1 MARIDIANIRHAYG
15 RNPKSDTDVALHHVN
30 QAFGDG
36 GLYALLGPPGCG
48 KTTLLNIISGLVTPT
63 LGRVRF
69 NGEDVTDVAASK
81 RNVAHVPETPAVHES
96 RTVRENLAFPLRN
109 RGLKLAE
116 INRRVNEAL
125 ELTELKGIGD
135 QKARGFAADV
145 RQRIALGRGLVRPD
159 AGGMLLDEPLAA
171 IEPPMKRRMLSRL
184 QEMHKSSGCTL
195 LYATHNQAE
204 ALTLASKVVVMH
216 AGQIVQVGSPKDLFE
231 RPSHTFVGRFIGS
244 PGMNVIPTS
253 IDGAR
258 MRLGEYV
265 AVLPCEPRLRGKPK
279 LEIGVRPE
287 SMRLGDTGI
296 PAKIARI
303 EDAGRFRIVRAVV
316 EGHAIT
322 VIAEEGEEIPAEPH
336 ITFDPAGVHLYADGW
351 RIDLG
356 AKADM

>member
-15 RNPKSDTDVALHHVN
+15 RDPKPDADVALRHVN
-30 QAFGDG
+30 QAFDDG

-48 KTTLLNIISGLVTPT
+48 KTSLLNIISGLVTPT

-81 RNVAHVPETPAVHES
+81 RDVAHVPETPSVHES

-109 RGLKLAE
+109 RGLKPAE

-135 QKARGFAADV
+135 RKARGLSADLK
-145 RQRIALGRGLVRPD
+145 QRISLGRGLVRSD
-159 AGGMLLDEPLAA
+159 AGVMLLDEPLAA
-171 IEPPMKRRMLSRL
+171 IEPAMKRRLLSRL
-184 QEMHKSSGCTL
+184 QEMHKRSACTL
-195 LYATHNQAE
+195 LYATHDQAE
-204 ALTLASKVVVMH
+204 ALTFASKVVVMH
-216 AGQIVQVGSPKDLFE
+216 AGAIVQIGSPTDLFE

-244 PGMNVIPTS
+244 PGMNVIPTT
-253 IDGAR
+253 IDGAN

-265 AVLPCEPRLRGKPK
+265 AVLPSEPRLRGKPR
-279 LEIGVRPE
+279 LEMGVRPE
-287 SMRLGDTGI
+287 YIRLGDTGI

-303 EDAGRFRIVRAVV
+303 EDAGRFRIVRTMV
-316 EGHAIT
+316 EGHSIT
-322 VIAEEGEEIPAEPH
+322 VIAEEGEEIPADPH
-336 ITFDPAGVHLYADGW
+336 VTFDPAGVHLYADGW

-356 AKADM
+356 AKATV